1 MAGEVGALRPGD
13 SIDGFRLDERIHRGN
28 MSALWRV
35 TGPAPGDPLIMKIPS
50 LREGDDPAA
59 IVSFEVEQMILPTLS
74 GIHVPRFVASGDLS
88 VQPYLVMERIAGASL
103 RERIPEAPLPP
114 SEIASI
120 GARVAAALHE
130 LHAQHVIHLDI
141 KPSNVMFRGTGEAV
155 LIDYGL
161 SRHDSLPDL
170 LAEEFRVPLG
180 TAPYISPEQ
189 VLRIRNEPRSDQ
201 FALGVLL
208 YFLATGERPF
218 GNPGSVP
225 GLRRR
230 IYRDPLPP
238 RALNPSCPAWLQ
250 EIILRCLEVDPE
262 ARYASG
268 AQLALQLQYPEQVEL
283 TARAER
289 ARRDDAWTVA
299 RRWVRALGSS
309 PDSRQSATSQLSRA
323 PIILAALDL
332 TASDALVQ
340 ALRTTAGRV
349 LQTLPGARLAC
360 VTVLKTSRVAID
372 PALDPQGRNV
382 HVQRLVEL
390 KHWAR
395 PLGIQDD
402 RITYHV
408 LEAPDP
414 ASAIVDFASSNQVDQ
429 IVIGSRGSST
439 LRRYLGSVSSEVV
452 ARAECTVT
460 VVKAAE
466 RPGATDE
473 AGSGSRPDPA
483 ARSEGGS

>member
-35 TGPAPGDPLIMKIPS
+35 TGPFPGDPLIMKFPS

-114 SEIASI
+114 SEISSI

-141 KPSNVMFRGTGEAV
+141 KPSNVMFRETGEAV

-268 AQLALQLQYPEQVEL
+268 AQLALQLQYPG
-283 TARAER
+283 TGRADGAGGAGR
-289 ARRDDAWTVA
+289 AADG
-299 RRWVRALGSS
+299 ALDGRPAAGCGRSAPLPS
-309 PDSRQSATSQLSRA
+309 SRQSATV
-323 PIILAALDL
+323 AALPGPHHPRG
-332 TASDALVQ
+332 ARPHG
-340 ALRTTAGRV
+340 ALR
-349 LQTLPGARLAC
+349 
-360 VTVLKTSRVAID
+360 
-372 PALDPQGRNV
+372 
-382 HVQRLVEL
+382 
-390 KHWAR
+390 R
-395 PLGIQDD
+395 P
-402 RITYHV
+402 
-408 LEAPDP
+408 
-414 ASAIVDFASSNQVDQ
+414 
-429 IVIGSRGSST
+429 
-439 LRRYLGSVSSEVV
+439 
-452 ARAECTVT
+452 
-460 VVKAAE
+460 
-466 RPGATDE
+466 RPGPPDHGGT
-473 AGSGSRPDPA
+473 RP
-483 ARSEGGS
+483 